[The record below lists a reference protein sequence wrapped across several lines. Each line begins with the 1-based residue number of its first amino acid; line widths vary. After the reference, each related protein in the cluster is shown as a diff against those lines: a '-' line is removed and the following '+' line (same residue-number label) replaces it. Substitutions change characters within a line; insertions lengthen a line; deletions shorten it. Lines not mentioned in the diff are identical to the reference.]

1 MHKYKYC
8 PICKGKLKR
17 YKDYFECEN
26 CKEKIYID
34 PKPCISIL
42 PIRNGKVLLARR
54 AVEPYKG
61 EYDLIGGF
69 MKIGETL
76 EEAAKREAK
85 EETGLNVEIVKLLGN
100 HPDRYGKGGDF
111 TIGVTFI
118 VKIISGK
125 IRAKDDVASLEWVSI
140 NNPPETRGFKNTK
153 ENLKDLQKWYKK
165 NLGQDLRKS

>member
-1 MHKYKYC
+1 
-8 PICKGKLKR
+8 
-17 YKDYFECEN
+17 
-26 CKEKIYID
+26 
-34 PKPCISIL
+34 
-42 PIRNGKVLLARR
+42 
-54 AVEPYKG
+54 
-61 EYDLIGGF
+61 

-125 IRAKDDVASLEWVSI
+125 IRVKDDVASLEWVSI

-153 ENLKDLQKWYKK
+153 ENLKDLQKWYLAEFIK
-165 NLGQDLRKS
+165 